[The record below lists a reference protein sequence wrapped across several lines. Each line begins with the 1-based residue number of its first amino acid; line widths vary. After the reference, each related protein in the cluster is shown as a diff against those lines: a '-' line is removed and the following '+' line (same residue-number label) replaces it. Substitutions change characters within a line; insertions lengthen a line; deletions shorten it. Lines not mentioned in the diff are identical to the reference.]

1 MCGLIGH
8 PSRNMEDT
16 GVEHDLN
23 CADQAQEV
31 SGEMNFSMRPID
43 CSCDIL
49 VKNVAAFCPC
59 PKNLPEAKL
68 KSFGLVTLEKE
79 NSRQPSIAVSRGH

>member
-8 PSRNMEDT
+8 PSRNMENT

-23 CADQAQEV
+23 YADQAQEV

-43 CSCDIL
+43 CSCDIFSEECGCFL
-49 VKNVAAFCPC
+49 ALSV
-59 PKNLPEAKL
+59 E
-68 KSFGLVTLEKE
+68 ST
-79 NSRQPSIAVSRGH
+79 

>member
-1 MCGLIGH
+1 
-8 PSRNMEDT
+8 MEDT

-49 VKNVAAFCPC
+49 VKNVDFFA
-59 PKNLPEAKL
+59 
-68 KSFGLVTLEKE
+68 LV
-79 NSRQPSIAVSRGH
+79 

>member
-1 MCGLIGH
+1 
-8 PSRNMEDT
+8 MEDT

-49 VKNVAAFCPC
+49 VKNVAAFWLC
-59 PKNLPEAKL
+59 L
-68 KSFGLVTLEKE
+68 
-79 NSRQPSIAVSRGH
+79 

>member
-8 PSRNMEDT
+8 PSRNMENT

-49 VKNVAAFCPC
+49 VKNVAGLCSF
-59 PKNLPEAKL
+59 L
-68 KSFGLVTLEKE
+68 KSLLRLK
-79 NSRQPSIAVSRGH
+79 

>member
-23 CADQAQEV
+23 CADKAQEV
-31 SGEMNFSMRPID
+31 SGEMNFSMQPID

-49 VKNVAAFCPC
+49 VKNVAAFWLC
-59 PKNLPEAKL
+59 L
-68 KSFGLVTLEKE
+68 
-79 NSRQPSIAVSRGH
+79 